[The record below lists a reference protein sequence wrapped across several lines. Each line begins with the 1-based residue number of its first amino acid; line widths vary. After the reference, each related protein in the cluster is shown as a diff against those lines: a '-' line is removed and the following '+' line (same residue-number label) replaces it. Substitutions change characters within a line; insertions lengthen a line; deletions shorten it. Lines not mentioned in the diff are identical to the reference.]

1 MLWEKAEKLRDSY
14 ESQKLSLTEYKE
26 TLES

>member
-1 MLWEKAEKLRDSY
+1 MLWEKAEQLRDSY
-14 ESQKLSLTEYKE
+14 ESQKLSLTECKE